1 MQAVAELRRTEM
13 QTSIAL
19 APPMSK
25 RMSRVRRHRFSLA
38 ACFFLAF
45 FVLYIGVAAVLVFK
59 GNAIEGDGIS
69 RVAIANRILFSRDP
83 HLAAIGFVW
92 SPLPELLLLPLVPFK
107 FLWPA
112 LVQLGFAGNILS
124 SLFMAGAVY
133 QLFRLLEDLGVRRG
147 LRIAMT
153 LCFALHPMIVL
164 FGANSMTEPELVFFL
179 LLISRRLTTWLR
191 TGEVG
196 PLVATGFYLALAYLA
211 RYEGAAAAA
220 AVTGVV
226 LFVAFGRSRGTMR
239 VRSRAALCDGLIV
252 SAPFVAAFAVWAITS
267 WLVTGVAFQQFSS
280 AYGTEPQLQARG
292 LVHFSLSQDLTAAIQ
307 AVHWMLSLEPFL
319 PVATLVLIVAVLK
332 RRDWVA
338 AGAPVAMWAVLAF
351 MFWAHTSGTIL
362 RQPRYFIVVI
372 PLTIVMLGLVLG
384 SAGGAAPVSA
394 IRFRRRPSS
403 RLIARGVAVTSAV
416 LMLVVALPSGVHA
429 VLDPSI
435 SAVEAYPLQ
444 ALLNRGTLTT
454 PQRLASLRW
463 VNDRAIAAYLDSLHL
478 RSGAVLVDDFLG
490 FVIVTS
496 SQNSHQFVITSDR
509 DFQQVLAAPSDNGV
523 EYVLVP
529 TDHDLGKLDA
539 INRAFPGIYANGG
552 GVGKLVKEFIDH
564 SDSEYNWRLYRVS

>member
-1 MQAVAELRRTEM
+1 M
-13 QTSIAL
+13 QTVAAL
-19 APPMSK
+19 PRTRPPISQQ
-25 RMSRVRRHRFSLA
+25 RSRVRRRRLSLA
-38 ACFFLAF
+38 TCFFLAF
-45 FVLYIGVAAVLVFK
+45 LVLYLCVAAVLVFK
-59 GNAIEGDGIS
+59 GNALEGDGVS

-92 SPLPELLLLPLVPFK
+92 SPLPELVLLPLVPFK

-112 LVQLGFAGNILS
+112 LLQQGFAGNIVS

-133 QLFRLLEDLGVRRG
+133 QLFRFLEDLGVERR

-153 LCFALHPMIVL
+153 LCFALHPMIVF
-164 FGANSMTEPELVFFL
+164 FGANSMTEADMVFFIL
-179 LLISRRLTTWLR
+179 LVSRRLTAWLR
-191 TGEVG
+191 TGELP
-196 PLVATGFYLALAYLA
+196 PLIATGFYLALAYLS

-220 AVTGVV
+220 VVTGLVLVV
-226 LFVAFGRSRGTMR
+226 SYARSRGTMR
-239 VRSRAALCDGLIV
+239 SRSTTALCDGLVV
-252 SAPFVAAFAVWAITS
+252 SAPFVAAFAVWAFTS

-292 LVHFSLSQDLTAAIQ
+292 LTHFTLSQDLAAAVQ

-319 PVATLVLIVAVLK
+319 PIATLFLIVSVVK

-338 AGAPVAMWAVLAF
+338 AAAPIAMWAVLAF

-372 PLTIVMLGLVLG
+372 PLTIVMLGLTLG
-384 SAGGAAPVSA
+384 SAGKRASVGAVWPS
-394 IRFRRRPSS
+394 RRRPW

-416 LMLVVALPSGVHA
+416 LMLVVALPSGVNA
-429 VLDPSI
+429 VLDPST
-435 SAVEAYPLQ
+435 SAVEAFQLQ

-463 VNDRAIAAYLDSLHL
+463 VNDRGIAAYLDSLHL
-478 RSGAVLVDDFLG
+478 KRGAVLVDDFLG
-490 FVIVTS
+490 FVIVMS
-496 SQNSHQFVITSDR
+496 SQNSTQFVITSDR
-509 DFQQVLAAPSDNGV
+509 DFLQVVADPIDNGV
-523 EYVLVP
+523 EYILVP

-539 INRAFPGIYANGG
+539 INRAYPGVYANGG
-552 GVGKLVKEFIDH
+552 GLGTLVKEFIDH
-564 SDSEYNWRLYRVS
+564 SDNEYNWRLYRVS